1 MKLIN
6 YISSAAMPMVILII
20 LLYGITEKQKVFDLF
35 VDGAKSG
42 LKIVLKI
49 FPTLIGLFVAIGA
62 LRSSGIIDLI
72 INILMPILN
81 LLKIPSEIMPLAML
95 RPVSGSASMAIA
107 TDIMKNFG
115 VDSNIGVLASVIMGS
130 TETTLYTIAV
140 YSSAVGIKKT
150 RFVLFAAL
158 CADVAGILASVVICR
173 ILSWSFYWQILRQDV
188 LYIYNLFQKEVKML
202 IKILE
207 FISIFLIVKKIIIK
221 ILSKN
226 ILKKIS

>member
-173 ILSWSFYWQILRQDV
+173 ILS
-188 LYIYNLFQKEVKML
+188 
-202 IKILE
+202 
-207 FISIFLIVKKIIIK
+207 
-221 ILSKN
+221 
-226 ILKKIS
+226 